1 MSDTQEQVVN
11 ELIKDGF
18 RIYDHDGSVHLMRKD
33 EEFNVYTLKSVDWDG
48 NVKNSLR
55 RGA

>member
-1 MSDTQEQVVN
+1 MSEKQEQVVN
-11 ELIKDGF
+11 ELVRDGF

>member
-1 MSDTQEQVVN
+1 MSEDQEKIVD

-33 EEFNVYTLKSVDWDG
+33 EEFNVYTLKSVDWTG

>member
-1 MSDTQEQVVN
+1 MSDVQEQVVDD
-11 ELIKDGF
+11 LIKDGF